1 MECKVQQVTGSHS
14 SLNKANQMLAALKKS
29 VLYAVIIQFYQI
41 TTAFI
46 CGTSCCLNV
55 FPPLEQKV
63 TMKDFE
69 TPGYDVKLENI
80 FTPNHQLSPLSKVI
94 SVSAML
100 KQYHHEKF
108 LTTHK
113 SVRTV

>member
-1 MECKVQQVTGSHS
+1 
-14 SLNKANQMLAALKKS
+14 
-29 VLYAVIIQFYQI
+29 
-41 TTAFI
+41 
-46 CGTSCCLNV
+46 
-55 FPPLEQKV
+55 
-63 TMKDFE
+63 MKDFE

-80 FTPNHQLSPLSKVI
+80 FTPNHQPSPLSKVI
-94 SVSAML
+94 PVSAML